1 MNETAVAI
9 KQDAPPATIE
19 TGNVLSILNRVLTDP
34 TIPMERVNQA
44 FDFYERVEKR
54 NAKIAFDHALAKARS
69 EIKPIIK
76 SRSVEFG
83 TGDKKT
89 SYKHE
94 TLADIANAIDGILAA
109 HGLSYRFRTQS
120 GPNLPISVT
129 CILAHEAGHFEENTL
144 VAPPD
149 GSGSKNPIQQIGS
162 TVVYLQR
169 YTLKA
174 SVGLAAA
181 HDDDGN
187 GGEKPRKSS
196 YAAKKDGTT
205 EKFNA
210 IKQDF
215 EAATSVD
222 HLMAL
227 KEEHWPVVETLP
239 ARWFEILEDTYGLMF
254 DDLKAAEKRA
264 MS

>member
-1 MNETAVAI
+1 VTETAVA
-9 KQDAPPATIE
+9 KLQDQAPASIE
-19 TGNVLSILNRVLTDP
+19 TGNVLSILNRVISDP
-34 TIPMERVNQA
+34 NLPMERVNQA
-44 FDFYERVEKR
+44 FDFYERVERR
-54 NAKIAFDHALAKARS
+54 NAKIAFDHALAKARA
-69 EIKPIIK
+69 EIKPIVK
-76 SRSVEFG
+76 TRPVSFG
-83 TGDKKT
+83 EGKNATN
-89 SYKHE
+89 YKHE

-109 HGLSYRFRTQS
+109 HGISYRFRTQS
-120 GPNLPISVT
+120 GPNMPISVT
-129 CILAHEAGHFEENTL
+129 CILAHEMGHFEENTL

-149 GSGSKNPIQQIGS
+149 SSGSKNPIQQIGS

-196 YAAKKDGTT
+196 SAAKKDGTT

-210 IKQDF
+210 IKFDF
-215 EAATSVD
+215 ESATSVD

-227 KEEHWPVVETLP
+227 KEQHWPEVETLP
-239 ARWFEILEDTYGLMF
+239 ARWYELLEETYALMF
-254 DDLKAAEKRA
+254 DDLASAEKARA
-264 MS
+264 S